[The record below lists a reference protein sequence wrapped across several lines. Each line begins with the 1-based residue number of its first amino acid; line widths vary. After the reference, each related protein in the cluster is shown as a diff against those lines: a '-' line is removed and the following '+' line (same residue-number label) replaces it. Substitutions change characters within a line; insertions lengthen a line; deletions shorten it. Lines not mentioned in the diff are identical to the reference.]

1 MDTPLNEKE
10 PIAPVRS
17 ASQGEHPHTHLERE
31 DNRWNPRRQLRDWG
45 ILLVMILI
53 YLTWTG
59 IVYLFEP
66 GIR

>member
-17 ASQGEHPHTHLERE
+17 PSPGEHPNTHLERE
-31 DNRWNPRRQLRDWG
+31 DKRWNPRQQLRDWI

-53 YLTWTG
+53 YLTWAG
-59 IVYLFEP
+59 VVYLFEP